1 MSYLLGMNWIF
12 THQRLEYITYILM
25 CMLGTYRNVVEFLKN
40 SLAKHV
46 T

>member
-1 MSYLLGMNWIF
+1 MSFLLGINWIF

-25 CMLGTYRNVVEFLKN
+25 CMLRIYRDDVKFLKN